1 MYILERENSIFNTRG
16 AISRMDA
23 GSFDLLR
30 GLQNRQG
37 GIRDVTNKK
46 GKQHS
51 ARMIGN
57 KLALTA
63 CACAV
68 TFSNI
73 SRILYGKLINY

>member
-46 GKQHS
+46 GKQHC
-51 ARMIGN
+51 AKRIEN
-57 KLALTA
+57 VYTLAA

-73 SRILYGKLINY
+73 SRILHRKLINY